1 MTVVESE
8 QLGAL
13 IRRLR
18 LEAGLSQEQLA
29 ERAGLSAR
37 AVSDLERGQ
46 RAQTR
51 PETLRMLAEGLALEK
66 EDRQALFR
74 ASRPELRTPP
84 AAPVP
89 AGPGSGLPAARSELI
104 GRDREV
110 SSLLSRL
117 GPNGSASRLMTLTGP
132 GGVGKT
138 RLAIEAARL
147 AAPSFPDG
155 VIFVDLSPVTDSAL
169 VPSAIA
175 RVMSIHDSGDQSL
188 GDTLRI
194 ALHNRSLLLLLD
206 NFEQVIDAA
215 PVVAE
220 LLAGTTALHLLVTSR
235 EPLRI
240 HGEHEVVVEPLE
252 LPDPSLSV
260 DGPGIVNAPAVTLF
274 AATARIANPAFE
286 LTAEA
291 SSAVA
296 EICRRLDGLPLAIEL
311 AASRVKHFPPA
322 TLLEHL
328 DRRLPVL
335 TGGARD
341 LPARQQTLR
350 DTISW
355 SYDLLSPDEQ
365 ALFRRLGVFAGG
377 ASISAIQ
384 TVVPAAG
391 VLELDLLAGLSS
403 LVDKSLVRERFD
415 HRGAPR
421 LSMLETIREF
431 ANEQVLHSGELEPA
445 RAALAAWVLA
455 FVERGR
461 KVDSAF
467 FLGAANL
474 RELEEE
480 IDNIR
485 LSFDVLADRG
495 DAVSSARL
503 FVSIYDYFYIR
514 GLLREGEA
522 MGRKVLALA
531 ETDPLPAELQS
542 FTLNCL
548 STIMHNL
555 TDSDETEL
563 LAREALAV
571 VQPLPE
577 AVGEVVGA
585 QLTLG
590 MALRDQGRFAEA
602 MTCAE
607 QAYTMAAR
615 MGDEEHCAIALYHMG
630 RVALLEGKLDEAV
643 DRFRQAS
650 DRGLAFGPN
659 ELTVYAANNL
669 ADAHVRR
676 GDTQSAASTFRA
688 ALRLWREAGSG
699 VIGLNL
705 TGVAGLA
712 AIHARPRIAA
722 MLVGAEST
730 QHALYGYFSPNLDA
744 WSIEVNETVRKDL
757 GDGAYE
763 AAILAGQQLDLEEAL
778 ALALEVID
786 GIEAESEDECHPD

>member
-1 MTVVESE
+1 
-8 QLGAL
+8 
-13 IRRLR
+13 
-18 LEAGLSQEQLA
+18 LSQEQLA
-29 ERAGLSAR
+29 ERSGLSAR

-51 PETLRMLAEGLALEK
+51 PETLRMLADGLALGD
-66 EDRQALFR
+66 EDREALFQ
-74 ASRPELRTPP
+74 ASRPELRPAS
-84 AAPVP
+84 AAPML
-89 AGPGSGLPAARSELI
+89 AGNGSGLPAARSELI
-104 GRDREV
+104 GRDGKLSE
-110 SSLLSRL
+110 LLARLGRNNSRL
-117 GPNGSASRLMTLTGP
+117 LTLTGP

-138 RLAIEAARL
+138 RLAIEAASL
-147 AAPSFPDG
+147 ATPSFADG
-155 VIFVDLSPVTDSAL
+155 VVFVDLAPITDPGLVASAMAQAL
-169 VPSAIA
+169 G
-175 RVMSIHDSGDQSL
+175 IHDSGDRSIS
-188 GDTLRI
+188 DTLRL
-194 ALHNRSLLLLLD
+194 ALHNRPLLLVLD

-220 LLAGTTALHLLVTSR
+220 LLAGTVALHMLVTSR
-235 EPLRI
+235 EALRI
-240 HGEHEVVVEPLE
+240 HGEHEMAVEPLE
-252 LPDPSLSV
+252 LPSLSLST
-260 DGPGIVNAPAVTLF
+260 DGADMENVPAVALF
-274 AATARIANPAFE
+274 AATARAANPAFE
-286 LTAEA
+286 LTAETA
-291 SSAVA
+291 PAVA

-311 AASRVKHFPPA
+311 AASRVRHFPPA
-322 TLLEHL
+322 TLLDHL

-350 DTISW
+350 DTIAW

-365 ALFRRLGVFAGG
+365 ALFRRLGVFSGG
-377 ASISAIQ
+377 ASMSAIQ
-384 TVVPAAG
+384 SVIPATGA
-391 VLELDLLAGLSS
+391 LEIDQLAGLAS
-403 LVDKSLVRERFD
+403 LVDKSLVRERLD
-415 HRGAPR
+415 HRGSPR
-421 LSMLETIREF
+421 FWMLETIREF
-431 ANEQVLHSGELEPA
+431 SNEQLVHSGELEPA
-445 RAALAAWVLA
+445 RAALATWVLA

-461 KVDSAF
+461 RVDSAF

-503 FVSIYDYFYIR
+503 FVTIYDYFYIR

-522 MGRKVLALA
+522 IGRKVLTLA
-531 ETDPLPAELQS
+531 ETDPLPARLQS

-555 TDSDETEL
+555 TDSDEAEL
-563 LAREALAV
+563 LARDALAV

-577 AVGEVVGA
+577 AVGEVMGA

-590 MALRDQGRFAEA
+590 MALRDHGRFAEA

-607 QAYTMAAR
+607 QVYTMAAR
-615 MGDEEHCAIALYHMG
+615 IGDEEHCVIALYHMG
-630 RVALLEGKLDEAV
+630 RAALLEGKLDEAV
-643 DRFRQAS
+643 DRFRQAL

-705 TGVAGLA
+705 AGVARLA
-712 AIHARPRIAA
+712 AIHARPRLAA

-730 QHALYGYFSPNLDA
+730 QHALYGYFSPNLDV
-744 WSIEVNETVRKDL
+744 WSIEVNETVRKAL
-757 GDGAYE
+757 GDEAYE
-763 AAILAGQQLDLEEAL
+763 AARRAGQQLDLEEAL
-778 ALALEVID
+778 ALALELID
-786 GIEAESEDECHPD
+786 DIEAESAGEHHIE